1 MVVVVVLV
9 VVVSSL
15 EGPGFLFRVRQTAT
29 SVNLANSAVCCPDR
43 SSAAS
48 PPIEIEIALPLFP
61 LSPLFLLSYLHLPYR
76 RIKIQLTLDYGF
88 RGAAISLG

>member
-1 MVVVVVLV
+1 MVVVLVLV

-29 SVNLANSAVCCPDR
+29 SVNLANSGVCCPGR